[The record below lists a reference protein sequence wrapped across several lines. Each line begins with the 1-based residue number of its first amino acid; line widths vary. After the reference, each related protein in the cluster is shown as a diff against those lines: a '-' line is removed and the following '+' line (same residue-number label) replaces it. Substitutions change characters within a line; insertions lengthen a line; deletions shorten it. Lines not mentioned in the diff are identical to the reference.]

1 MAERVKELAER
12 LNLGNVEIG
21 TNKANYPA
29 KRKEQRASLMLK
41 RVR

>member
-1 MAERVKELAER
+1 MVQRVKELAER

-29 KRKEQRASLMLK
+29 KRKEQKVSSILK
-41 RVR
+41 RAR